1 MLTHACV
8 LIYAHLSLVLEAL
21 YCVPEVKVTDSPC
34 FGVCALYLQEAVDIV
49 QRHLPKGCHLACQ
62 ELIETAA
69 ARWQD
74 EEGDYRDDVSGC
86 LCTEYVAFCPL
97 DCL

>member
-1 MLTHACV
+1 LRPGSV
-8 LIYAHLSLVLEAL
+8 SSLLFLFV
-21 YCVPEVKVTDSPC
+21 VFV
-34 FGVCALYLQEAVDIV
+34 LYLQEAVDIV
-49 QRHLPKGCHLACQ
+49 QRHLHKGCHLACQ

-86 LCTEYVAFCPL
+86 LCTDFVAFSRQWPVMCP
-97 DCL
+97 